1 MPKGAGL
8 SLTKT
13 MGQAKSFG
21 HSFIKKAWPIFT
33 VLQGLDML
41 EQYSQSEDDV
51 NKLKRME
58 ARMYER
64 LQIADKTLE
73 AAKQSPLLANSRS
86 TQQLESAM
94 KEGRKYLESIKSF
107 GPLLRGA
114 SKTKIVGK
122 LERYSL
128 WLTDA
133 LVAVQVDTVLAA
145 TRGLSAG
152 GMPQMLVSSL
162 LRCLGPY

>member
-8 SLTKT
+8 RLTKT
-13 MGQAKSFG
+13 MGQAKGFG
-21 HSFIKKAWPIFT
+21 HIFIKKALP
-33 VLQGLDML
+33 VLTILHGLDML

-64 LQIADKTLE
+64 LQIAYETLE
-73 AAKQSPLLANSRS
+73 VARQSPLLANSRS
-86 TQQLESAM
+86 TQQLECAM
-94 KEGRKYLESIKSF
+94 RESRKYLETITSL
-107 GPLLRGA
+107 GPLFRGA

-162 LRCLGPY
+162 HRCLDPY